1 MSVQVN
7 RKNKA
12 TIMKSLGE
20 ICEQELIQADGAEG
34 NELRGH
40 QEEAMDYYMG
50 REPPVR
56 EADESDAV
64 STDLRDMVTAVIAQL
79 TPMISNDALVTFE
92 PRGAEDE
99 DNARMEAKALNR
111 VIMDQ
116 ERGYTK
122 LQGCIKDAAL
132 ARNCFAKVWQEEI
145 ERVEIRELRVEE
157 GTTASQI
164 VQALNQDDNTEAD
177 LMDGPDEDGVIQV
190 KLTNT
195 SRRFRWR
202 PVDPRR
208 FYYAQGWDEFDLQ
221 GIRFCAE
228 RYLKSR
234 SDLVAEGYSKS
245 MVDDLPKST
254 KEAEHTA
261 VRAQDKDQV
270 MLQDMPK
277 THDQEL
283 VDIYYCY
290 LLVDLDNDGIAER
303 YEITVADKNK
313 VLGYEE
319 CQVVPYASGTMIIRA
334 NRMQGE
340 DLHDHLK
347 QIQDNKSGALRRWLD
362 NTRGAT
368 FCRIA
373 VQKGSVNPKAQDA
386 RSGQFIWTEGPP
398 AESIAPVPIVDVGPS
413 LEALM
418 SYLDKQ
424 RTEAGGA
431 ALDMQTSGANIAGE
445 TWRGIAEQYTVKEML
460 AAMFAKNLAETLIRG
475 VYLLMH
481 QLLRTHAVD
490 PIGVRMR
497 DQWVNVQPN
506 QWPARHEIT
515 VLPGL
520 TPRARMA
527 ITQALGQGLQ
537 FSQMALQAGLDGELV
552 DADSLY
558 LTITDLYRA
567 AGIES
572 PEQYWV
578 DPASQKAKER
588 RQQKQQSRQAV
599 EQGKL
604 RMLYMQLQSL
614 EMEHKVAAR
623 NKSIDA
629 RVELYQADLKATI
642 DLVKAMI
649 TEEGKVDERQL
660 QIALERAR
668 AAVAGQG
675 EEGPGQAANGQA

>member
-1 MSVQVN
+1 MTVVIN
-7 RKNKA
+7 RTNQS
-12 TIMKSLGE
+12 TIKESLGA

-50 REPPVR
+50 RRPAVR

-64 STDLRDMVTAVIAQL
+64 STDLRDMVTAVTAQL
-79 TPMISNDALVTFE
+79 TPMISNDALISFE
-92 PRGAEDE
+92 PRGSEDE
-99 DNARMEAKALNR
+99 DNARMEARALNR

-116 ERGYTK
+116 QRGYTK
-122 LQGCIKDAAL
+122 LQGCIKDAGL
-132 ARNCFAKVWQEEI
+132 ARNCFAKVWQEET

-157 GTTASQI
+157 GTTASEI
-164 VQALNQDDNTEAD
+164 VTALNEDANTDAE
-177 LMDGPDEDGVIQV
+177 LMGKEEDGVIKV

-208 FYYAQGWDEFDLQ
+208 FYYAHGWDEFDLQ

-234 SDLVAEGYSKS
+234 SDLVADGFSKA
-245 MVDDLPKST
+245 MVDELPKST

-303 YEITVADKNK
+303 YEITVADKTI
-313 VLGYEE
+313 VLDYEE
-319 CQVVPYASGTMIIRA
+319 CQMVPYVSGALMIRA

-347 QIQDNKSGALRRWLD
+347 QIQDNKSAALRRWLD
-362 NTRGAT
+362 NTRAAT
-368 FCRIA
+368 FSRIA
-373 VQKGSVNPKAQDA
+373 VRAGSVDPKAEDA
-386 RSGQFIWTEGPP
+386 RSGQFIYTEGPP
-398 AESIAPVPIVDVGPS
+398 MESIAPVPIVDVGPS
-413 LEALM
+413 LEALLA
-418 SYLDKQ
+418 YLDKQ

-431 ALDMQTSGANIAGE
+431 ALDMQTSNANIAGE

-475 VYLLMH
+475 LYLLMH
-481 QLLRTHAVD
+481 QLMRTHAVD
-490 PIGVRMR
+490 PIGVRLR

-506 QWPARHEIT
+506 QWPARDEIT

-537 FSQMALQAGLDGELV
+537 FSQAALQAGMSGELV
-552 DADSLY
+552 DADSIY

-578 DPASQKAKER
+578 DPASEKAKQV
-588 RQQKQQSRQAV
+588 RQQKQQQRQQM
-599 EQGKL
+599 EQSKL
-604 RMLYMQLQSL
+604 RMLHMQLKSL
-614 EMEHKVAAR
+614 EMEHQVAAR

-629 RVELYQADLKATI
+629 RVDLYEADLKATI
-642 DLVKAMI
+642 DLVKTMI
-649 TEEGKVDERQL
+649 TEEGKVDERGL
-660 QIALERAR
+660 NLAIERAR
-668 AAVAGQG
+668 AAVASQG
-675 EEGPGQAANGQA
+675 AEGPGETANGQT

>member
-1 MSVQVN
+1 MTVAIDRRSEARIN
-7 RKNKA
+7 E
-12 TIMKSLGE
+12 SLGA
-20 ICEQELIQADGAEG
+20 IIEQEITQADGAEG

-40 QEEAMDYYMG
+40 QEEAMEYYKG
-50 REPPVR
+50 HRPAVR

-79 TPMISNDALVTFE
+79 TPMIANDALVQFE
-92 PRGAEDE
+92 PRGDEDE
-99 DNARMEAKALNR
+99 DAARMEAKALNR

-122 LQGCIKDAAL
+122 MQGCIKDAAL
-132 ARNCFAKVWQEEI
+132 ARNCFAKVWWEETEI
-145 ERVEIRELRVEE
+145 VEMRELRVEE

-164 VQALNQDDNTEAD
+164 VAALNDDRNTTAE
-177 LMDGPDEDGVIQV
+177 LVEQMDDGVIKV

-221 GIRFCAE
+221 NIRFCAE

-245 MVDDLPKST
+245 VVDELPKST

-261 VRAQDKDQV
+261 VREQDMDGT
-270 MLQDMPK
+270 MLQDQPK

-290 LLVDLDNDGIAER
+290 LMVDLDGDGIAER
-303 YEITVADKNK
+303 YEMTVADKK
-313 VLGYEE
+313 HVLSYEE
-319 CQVVPYASGTMIIRA
+319 CEVVPYVAGTLIIRS

-347 QIQDNKSGALRRWLD
+347 QIQDNKTAALRRWLD

-368 FCRIA
+368 FSRLG
-373 VQKGSVNPKAQDA
+373 VMKGSVNPRAEDA
-386 RSGQFIWTEGPP
+386 RNGQFIWTEGPP
-398 AESIAPVPIVDVGPS
+398 AEAIMGVPVVDVGPS
-413 LEALM
+413 LESLLN
-418 SYLDKQ
+418 YLDKQ

-431 ALDMQTSGANIAGE
+431 ALDMQTSQANIAGE
-445 TWRGIAEQYTVKEML
+445 TWRGISEQYTVKEQL

-475 VYLLMH
+475 IYLVMH
-481 QLLRTHAVD
+481 QLMRTHAID

-537 FSQMALQAGLDGELV
+537 FSQLALQLGLDGELV
-552 DADSLY
+552 DPDSLY
-558 LTITDLYRA
+558 RTITDLYRA
-567 AGIES
+567 SGIES

-578 DPASQKAKER
+578 DPASEKAQQR
-588 RQQKQQSRQAV
+588 RQQKQKSQQAV

-604 RMLYMQLQSL
+604 RMLHMQLKSL
-614 EMEHKVAAR
+614 EMEHQVAAR

-629 RVELYQADLKATI
+629 RVELYQADLKAMT

-649 TEEGKVDERQL
+649 SEEGKVDERQISL
-660 QIALERAR
+660 AVERAR
-668 AAVAGQG
+668 AAIDSQGQ
-675 EEGPGQAANGQA
+675 EGTGQAPNGEA

>member
-1 MSVQVN
+1 MSVVIN
-7 RKNKA
+7 RKNQS
-12 TIMKSLGE
+12 TIKESLGA

-50 REPPVR
+50 RRPAVR

-64 STDLRDMVTAVIAQL
+64 STDLRDMVTAVTAQL
-79 TPMISNDALVTFE
+79 TPMISNDALISFE
-92 PRGAEDE
+92 PRGSEDE
-99 DNARMEAKALNR
+99 DNARMEARALNR

-116 ERGYTK
+116 QRGYTK
-122 LQGCIKDAAL
+122 LQGCIKDAGL
-132 ARNCFAKVWQEEI
+132 ARNCFAKVWQEET

-157 GTTASQI
+157 GTTASEI
-164 VQALNQDDNTEAD
+164 VTALNEDANTDAE
-177 LMDGPDEDGVIQV
+177 LMGKEEDGVIKV

-208 FYYAQGWDEFDLQ
+208 FYYAHGWDEFDLQ

-234 SDLVAEGYSKS
+234 SDLVADGFSKA
-245 MVDDLPKST
+245 MVDELPKST

-303 YEITVADKNK
+303 YEITVADKTI
-313 VLGYEE
+313 VLDYEE
-319 CQVVPYASGTMIIRA
+319 CQMVPYVSGALMIRA

-347 QIQDNKSGALRRWLD
+347 QIQDNKSAALRRWLD
-362 NTRGAT
+362 NTRAAT
-368 FCRIA
+368 FSRIA
-373 VQKGSVNPKAQDA
+373 VRAGSVDPKAEDA
-386 RSGQFIWTEGPP
+386 RSGQFIYTEGPP
-398 AESIAPVPIVDVGPS
+398 MESIAPVPIVDVGPS

-418 SYLDKQ
+418 GYLDKQ

-431 ALDMQTSGANIAGE
+431 ALDMQTSNANIAGE

-475 VYLLMH
+475 LYLLMH
-481 QLLRTHAVD
+481 QLMRTHAVD
-490 PIGVRMR
+490 PIGVRLR

-506 QWPARHEIT
+506 QWPARDEIT

-537 FSQMALQAGLDGELV
+537 FSQAALQAGMSGELV
-552 DADSLY
+552 DADSIY

-578 DPASQKAKER
+578 DPASEKAKQV
-588 RQQKQQSRQAV
+588 RQQKQQQRQQM
-599 EQGKL
+599 EQSKL
-604 RMLYMQLQSL
+604 RMLHMQLKSL
-614 EMEHKVAAR
+614 EMEHQVAAR

-629 RVELYQADLKATI
+629 RVDLYEADLKATI
-642 DLVKAMI
+642 DLVKTMI
-649 TEEGKVDERQL
+649 TEEGKVDERGL
-660 QIALERAR
+660 NLAIERAR
-668 AAVAGQG
+668 AAVASQG
-675 EEGPGQAANGQA
+675 AEGPGETANGQT